1 MKSDDSMHFFIFNYF
16 CDSISW
22 TTILSFFTKAKTNA
36 RSKGPWEDGGDQLE
50 KNKMEG
56 TSWRRTRWRD
66 QLEKKKR
73 GDQEL
78 ALEDPDERVQEFVVG
93 AIF

>member
-1 MKSDDSMHFFIFNYF
+1 MKSDDSIHFFIFNYF

-36 RSKGPWEDGGDQLE
+36 RSKGPWEDWRGPAREEQDGGDQLE
-50 KNKMEG
+50 KN
-56 TSWRRTRWRD
+56 
-66 QLEKKKR
+66 KR

>member
-1 MKSDDSMHFFIFNYF
+1 MIQCIFLFLITFVTPSAGQQF
-16 CDSISW
+16 CLFSQKQKP
-22 TTILSFFTKAKTNA
+22 TPGA
-36 RSKGPWEDGGDQLE
+36 RDREKIGGDKLE

>member
-1 MKSDDSMHFFIFNYF
+1 
-16 CDSISW
+16 
-22 TTILSFFTKAKTNA
+22 
-36 RSKGPWEDGGDQLE
+36 
-50 KNKMEG
+50 MEG
-56 TSWRRTRWRD
+56 TSWRRTRCRD